1 MRRVIPQLAVLTAV
15 LALAACQRAEVPSEA
30 SVPDARIC
38 YIAMTEA
45 IAAPVSRVTID
56 YSCRDLGPV
65 PGSRYKSIMDAVA
78 EAQAG
83 AFDDASV
90 RVKISRKAQ
99 PDIFIDK
106 NGGVQVDGAQSRLT
120 SEGLSSV
127 RTVLEMMRS
136 NAEKD
141 QEAKFEEA
149 MQRAMSMG

>member
-1 MRRVIPQLAVLTAV
+1 MRRGIPQLAVLTTV
-15 LALAACQRAEVPSEA
+15 LALAACQRTEVVSEA
-30 SVPDARIC
+30 SVADTQIC
-38 YIAMTEA
+38 YIAMTEV
-45 IAAPVSRVTID
+45 IAAPVSRATIG

-65 PGSRYKSIMDAVA
+65 PGSRLKSIMDAVA
-78 EAQAG
+78 GAQPG

-99 PDIFIDK
+99 PDIYIDK
-106 NGGVQVDGAQSRLT
+106 NGGVQIDGAQTRLT